1 MLTPK
6 LIDGGYYSYY
16 FERGTYVGK
25 LTSWFKRRPT
35 NLSDSGQGGTNE
47 SLPRAYMAQAR
58 QLLSK

>member
-1 MLTPK
+1 M
-6 LIDGGYYSYY
+6 
-16 FERGTYVGK
+16 GK

-47 SLPRAYMAQAR
+47 SLPPAHLAQAR